1 MAKDRFSRF
10 KKSIYDTTF
19 RYGDTSMNY
28 VSVGKRDKLSQQQ
41 REFIL
46 DLIKRCNKEYNKQF
60 LRSILVENKA
70 PTEKQKI
77 VIRKMIKF
85 IQWKN

>member
-10 KKSIYDTTF
+10 KKSNYNNTF
-19 RYGDTSMNY
+19 RYGNNSMNY

-46 DLIKRCNKEYNKQF
+46 QLLKGCNTEYSKKF
-60 LRSILVENKA
+60 LTSILVENKV
-70 PTEKQKI
+70 PTVKQKI
-77 VIRKMIKF
+77 VIKKML
-85 IQWKN
+85 NE

>member
-10 KKSIYDTTF
+10 KKSNYNNTF
-19 RYGDTSMNY
+19 RYGNNSMNY

-46 DLIKRCNKEYNKQF
+46 QLLKRCNTEYSKKF
-60 LRSILVENKA
+60 LTSILVEDKV
-70 PTEKQKI
+70 PTVKQKI
-77 VIRKMIKF
+77 VIKKML
-85 IQWKN
+85 ND